1 MRINMKIIRNKYI
14 PFQGFRAINLFG
26 ILFVRGNARISERT
40 IRHEAIHTA
49 QMKEMLYIFFY
60 IGYGI
65 EWLIRTTSYSL
76 RYVSRKIR
84 DKVRKWNPYLA
95 YRRISF
101 EREAYSNEKDLSYL
115 DNRKRFAW
123 IKYIK

>member
-1 MRINMKIIRNKYI
+1 MKIIRNNYI
-14 PFQGFRAINLFG
+14 PFKGFRAINLFG

-60 IGYGI
+60 LWYVA
-65 EWLIRTTSYSL
+65 EWIFRLFM
-76 RYVSRKIR
+76 KG
-84 DKVRKWNPYLA
+84 NA
-95 YRRISF
+95 YRNISF
-101 EREAYSNEKDLSYL
+101 EREAYANEEHVIYL
-115 DNRKRFAW
+115 EDRERFAW